1 MAEVSITGTTRTEFG
16 KGASR
21 RARVSGLVP
30 AVIYGHGEK
39 PVHITLPARELGVAL
54 KESNVL
60 LNIDIDGKIELTLPK
75 SIVRHPLK
83 QILEHI
89 DLVLVR
95 RGEKVTVAVPVH
107 TEGKHDPDGILE
119 HQHNSIEIE
128 AEATSIPKFLV
139 LDIEGMTAGTSRYA
153 SDVVLPAGTTLV
165 SPANTI
171 IVHLSER
178 STAVEEVAVVA
189 PAADDAAAAAPAAD
203 AEKKD
208 A

>member
-1 MAEVSITGTTRTEFG
+1 MAEVSIKGTTRTEFG

-21 RARVSGLVP
+21 RARVAGLVP

-39 PVHITLPARELGVAL
+39 PLHITLPAKELGVAL

-60 LNIDIDGKIELTLPK
+60 LNIDIAGNVELTLPK
-75 SIVRHPLK
+75 SVVRHPLK

-95 RGEKVTVAVPVH
+95 RGEKVTVDVPVH

-119 HQHNSIEIE
+119 HVNNTIEIE
-128 AEATSIPKFLV
+128 AEATSIPKFV
-139 LDIEGMTAGTSRYA
+139 TLDIEGMTAGTSRYA
-153 SDVVLPAGTTLV
+153 SEVVLPAGTTLV
-165 SPANTI
+165 SDPKMI

-178 STAVEEVAVVA
+178 STAAVEEAAA
-189 PAADDAAAAAPAAD
+189 PAADAAAPAAD

>member
-1 MAEVSITGTTRTEFG
+1 MAELSIKGTTRTEFG

-21 RARVSGLVP
+21 RARVAGLVP

-39 PVHITLPARELGVAL
+39 PLHITLPARELGVAL
-54 KESNVL
+54 KESNAL
-60 LNIDIDGKIELTLPK
+60 LNIDIDGKVELTLPK
-75 SIVRHPLK
+75 SVVRHPLK

-95 RGEKVTVAVPVH
+95 RGEKVTVDVPVH

-119 HQHNSIEIE
+119 HVNNTIEVE
-128 AEATSIPKFLV
+128 AEATSIPKFLT

-153 SDVVLPAGTTLV
+153 SDVVLPAGTTLACD
-165 SPANTI
+165 PKTI

-178 STAVEEVAVVA
+178 STAAVVEETAAVTT
-189 PAADDAAAAAPAAD
+189 DAAAPVAD